1 MGADEPAV
9 RSGAEVVTTALITGA
24 TGFLGSEILAS
35 LLARDPDVRLVALV
49 RARSGVSL
57 ARRRQRLV
65 ANLPPAH
72 AARVAAVHGDLTR
85 PALGLSPIEYE
96 ALVAHVD
103 RVIHVAATTSFG
115 HALAEARRQN
125 VGGTAEA
132 LALCRRLAAEGKSG
146 RLDYVST
153 AYVAGDRTDLVG
165 EDELDVGQG
174 FRNTYE
180 QSKFE
185 AEALCRAASD
195 ELPIAIHRPSIIV
208 GGSATGATS
217 SWKALYIPMGLIA
230 SFYLRWR
237 PVTRLVPLPLRRDCP
252 LDIVPVDWVADAV
265 ATLWARP
272 DAVGRCHH
280 LAAGPEGSVTT
291 EEAVTLACEV
301 FGEPP
306 RRFLEPSRWV
316 VGVARAARPLARR
329 LWPRAMALAE
339 PCLPYAVDNP
349 RFDTTHRRAA
359 GLEPPAFA
367 SYFPRVLAYA
377 ARHGFGLDA
386 SEAEG
391 GGRAEPRTARPVAA
405 A

>member
-1 MGADEPAV
+1 
-9 RSGAEVVTTALITGA
+9 VVTTALITGA

-35 LLARDPDVRLVALV
+35 LLARDPDLRLVALV

-103 RVIHVAATTSFG
+103 RVIHVAATTSFS
-115 HALAEARRQN
+115 HSLAEARRQN

-185 AEALCRAASD
+185 AEAL
-195 ELPIAIHRPSIIV
+195 
-208 GGSATGATS
+208 
-217 SWKALYIPMGLIA
+217 
-230 SFYLRWR
+230 
-237 PVTRLVPLPLRRDCP
+237 
-252 LDIVPVDWVADAV
+252 
-265 ATLWARP
+265 
-272 DAVGRCHH
+272 
-280 LAAGPEGSVTT
+280 
-291 EEAVTLACEV
+291 
-301 FGEPP
+301 
-306 RRFLEPSRWV
+306 
-316 VGVARAARPLARR
+316 
-329 LWPRAMALAE
+329 
-339 PCLPYAVDNP
+339 
-349 RFDTTHRRAA
+349 
-359 GLEPPAFA
+359 
-367 SYFPRVLAYA
+367 
-377 ARHGFGLDA
+377 
-386 SEAEG
+386 
-391 GGRAEPRTARPVAA
+391 
-405 A
+405 